1 MTRRRARRDEELA
14 PSSDLELVA
23 ACLRG
28 DQRAWDALIDRYA
41 AYIYAVALRG
51 FRLSQDA
58 AEDVFS
64 DVCVRLYDGLAGYSG
79 TGEFRAWLRAVVVS
93 AAREYLRREARR
105 PSPEVEPS
113 EPDTIAEL
121 ETALEVRAAVAA
133 LGEPCAT
140 TVSLHF
146 FADLTQAEVANRLAV
161 PSGTVAARISRCLR
175 RLRDALQEPAA
186 GRTSR
191 G

>member
-1 MTRRRARRDEELA
+1 MSPRRARRDDELA
-14 PSSDLELVA
+14 ASSDKDLVA
-23 ACLRG
+23 ACLLG
-28 DQRAWDALIDRYA
+28 DERAWDALIDRYA

-51 FRLSQDA
+51 FGLTRDA
-58 AEDVFS
+58 AEEVFS
-64 DVCVRLYDGLAGYSG
+64 DVCVRLYDGLRGFSG
-79 TGEFRAWLRAVVVS
+79 AGEFRSWLRAVVVS
-93 AAREYLRREARR
+93 AGREYLRRESRR
-105 PSPEVEPS
+105 PPAEVEPR
-113 EPDTIAEL
+113 EPDHIDEL
-121 ETALEVRAAVAA
+121 ETAMEVRRALAS
-133 LGEPCAT
+133 LGEPCST

-146 FADLTQAEVANRLAV
+146 FADLTQAEVATRLGV

>member
-1 MTRRRARRDEELA
+1 MSPRRAARPAADET
-14 PSSDLELVA
+14 SDADLVA

-28 DQRAWDALIDRYA
+28 EERAWDALIDRYA
-41 AYIYAVALRG
+41 AYMYAVAIRG

-64 DVCVRLYDGLAGYSG
+64 DACVRLYDGLRGYSG
-79 TGEFRAWLRAVVVS
+79 AGEFRSWLRAVVVS

-105 PSPEVEPS
+105 PPAEVEPA
-113 EPDTIAEL
+113 EPDRIDEL
-121 ETALEVRAAVAA
+121 ETALEVRSAVSA

-146 FADLTQAEVANRLAV
+146 FADLTQAEVASRLGV

-175 RLRDALQEPAA
+175 RLRDTLQEPAA
-186 GRTSR
+186 RRTSR

>member
-1 MTRRRARRDEELA
+1 MGPRRIRRDGA
-14 PSSDLELVA
+14 PAASSDHELVA
-23 ACLRG
+23 ACLTG
-28 DQRAWDALIDRYA
+28 DEGAWDALIDRYA

-51 FRLSQDA
+51 FGLSRDA
-58 AEDVFS
+58 ADDVFS
-64 DVCVRLYDGLAGYSG
+64 DVCIRLYDGLRGYSG

-93 AAREYLRREARR
+93 AGREHLRREARR
-105 PSPEVEPS
+105 PSPEVEPN
-113 EPDTIAEL
+113 EPDRIDEL
-121 ETALEVRAAVAA
+121 ETAIEVRSAVAA

-146 FADLTQAEVANRLAV
+146 FADLTQAEVANRLGV

-186 GRTSR
+186 RPTSR